1 LKLLE
6 EGIKKHFKIIGMGSN
21 HLGYYSKNK
30 QMGLHQ
36 MKGFSASMKTTNRV
50 KKHYRMG
57 VDICKLFDRRLLS
70 RIYKELKKLN
80 TQRTNNR
87 INKWANELNR

>member
-1 LKLLE
+1 
-6 EGIKKHFKIIGMGSN
+6 
-21 HLGYYSKNK
+21 
-30 QMGLHQ
+30 
-36 MKGFSASMKTTNRV
+36 MKTTNRV